1 VPNNKAFWSIIFS
14 SKNNSILQFVIILVA
29 LAQRLLFLETHKFSI
44 FSFLKE
50 KKIVVKEK

>member
-50 KKIVVKEK
+50 KKIVGKEK